1 MWQEYA
7 IRFANKADIA
17 SMLGIYAPYVQNTT
31 VSFEMS
37 CPDESEFARRM
48 AERRDKFPWLVC
60 ERDGEIAGY
69 AYAGRLG
76 QRAGYDFA
84 AEVSIYVAQGA
95 RGAGIGAALYRPLLA
110 LLAEQGYCEAYAL
123 IAAPNP
129 ESEAFHVRQ
138 GFVLQGKLA
147 RAGRKFGKIVA
158 VAYYAKTLHEDDG
171 SPPPFQLLSQLD
183 KQKITRI
190 LSGIDCG

>member
-1 MWQEYA
+1 MQDTT
-7 IRFANKADIA
+7 IRFALDQDIA
-17 SMLGIYAPYVQNTT
+17 PMLSIYAPYVQAST

-37 CPDESEFARRM
+37 CPSEAEFARRV
-48 AERRDKFPWLVC
+48 AERADLYPWLVC
-60 ERDGEIAGY
+60 EQDGRLAGY

-76 QRAGYDFA
+76 QRAGYDFS
-84 AEVSIYVAQGA
+84 AEVSVYVAQGA
-95 RGAGIGAALYRPLLA
+95 RGAGIGAALYRPLLE

-138 GFVLQGKLA
+138 GFALQGSLT

-158 VAYYAKTLHEDDG
+158 VAYYAKTLREDGG
-171 SPPPFQLLSQLD
+171 SPPPVRLLSQLD
-183 KQKITRI
+183 KQKLTHI
-190 LSGIDCG
+190 LSGADGG